1 MIFAILTWLAF
12 GFIVGL
18 IARALFPGDQS
29 MPFLGT
35 VALGVLGSFLGGFI
49 ASLLGGYP
57 VLELR
62 TAGFIGSLLGALVVL
77 GISGGARKRRLLG

>member
-1 MIFAILTWLAF
+1 MVFAILTWLAF

-18 IARALFPGDQS
+18 VARALFPGTQ
-29 MPFLGT
+29 PLGFLPT

-49 ASLLGGYP
+49 ASLIGGYP

-62 TAGFIGSLLGALVVL
+62 TAGFIGSLIGALVVL
-77 GISGGARKRRLLG
+77 GISSSTRRRRLT

>member
-1 MIFAILTWLAF
+1 MLFVILTWLAF

-18 IARALFPGDQS
+18 IARALFPGSQS
-29 MPFLGT
+29 MGFLPT
-35 VALGVLGSFLGGFI
+35 VALGILGSFLGGFI

-77 GISGGARKRRLLG
+77 GIAGGTRRRRLT

>member
-1 MIFAILTWLAF
+1 MLFAILTWLAF

-18 IARALFPGDQS
+18 IARALFPGSQ
-29 MPFLGT
+29 PAGFLGT
-35 VALGVLGSFLGGFI
+35 VGLGILGSFLGGFI

-62 TAGFIGSLLGALVVL
+62 TAGFIGSLLGALLVL
-77 GISGGARKRRLLG
+77 GMTAGMGRRRALR